1 MFALAIRHPLC
12 YAYCDKIG
20 GENVTATNEERI
32 LQLLEVMQ
40 ADISGLKT
48 DVAGLKTDVAGLKT
62 DVAGMKADIAE
73 LKASQEELKASQEE
87 LKASQEEL
95 KASQEEMKE
104 ALSEHTV
111 VLNAILEWADEC
123 READRFPLPK
133 IM

>member
-1 MFALAIRHPLC
+1 M
-12 YAYCDKIG
+12 IG
-20 GENVTATNEERI
+20 GENVTATNEEKI

-48 DVAGLKTDVAGLKT
+48 DVAGLKTDVAGLKS

-73 LKASQEELKASQEE
+73 LKAT
-87 LKASQEEL
+87 
-95 KASQEEMKE
+95 QEEMKE
-104 ALSEHTV
+104 TLSEHTV
-111 VLNAILEWADEC
+111 VLNALLEWADEC

>member
-48 DVAGLKTDVAGLKT
+48 DVAGLKTDVAGLKA
-62 DVAGMKADIAE
+62 DVAE
-73 LKASQEELKASQEE
+73 LKAT
-87 LKASQEEL
+87 
-95 KASQEEMKE
+95 QEEMKE
-104 ALSEHTV
+104 TLSEHTV

>member
-1 MFALAIRHPLC
+1 M
-12 YAYCDKIG
+12 IG
-20 GENVTATNEERI
+20 GENVTATNEEKI

-40 ADISGLKT
+40 ADISG
-48 DVAGLKTDVAGLKT
+48 
-62 DVAGMKADIAE
+62 MKADIA
-73 LKASQEELKASQEE
+73 Q

-104 ALSEHTV
+104 TLSEHTV

>member
-1 MFALAIRHPLC
+1 MT
-12 YAYCDKIG
+12 
-20 GENVTATNEERI
+20 VTNEERI

-48 DVAGLKTDVAGLKT
+48 DVA
-62 DVAGMKADIAE
+62 
-73 LKASQEELKASQEE
+73 
-87 LKASQEEL
+87 EL

-104 ALSEHTV
+104 TLSEHTV
-111 VLNAILEWADEC
+111 ALNAILEWADEC

>member
-1 MFALAIRHPLC
+1 M
-12 YAYCDKIG
+12 IG
-20 GENVTATNEERI
+20 GENVTATNEEKI

-48 DVAGLKTDVAGLKT
+48 DVAGLKTDVADLKT
-62 DVAGMKADIAE
+62 DVAQ
-73 LKASQEELKASQEE
+73 LKTDVV
-87 LKASQEEL
+87 EL

-104 ALSEHTV
+104 TLSEHTV

>member
-1 MFALAIRHPLC
+1 M
-12 YAYCDKIG
+12 IG
-20 GENVTATNEERI
+20 GENVTATNEEKI

-48 DVAGLKTDVAGLKT
+48 DVAGLKTDVAQLKT
-62 DVAGMKADIAE
+62 DV
-73 LKASQEELKASQEE
+73 
-87 LKASQEEL
+87 EEL

-104 ALSEHTV
+104 TLSEHTV
-111 VLNAILEWADEC
+111 ALNAILEWADEC

>member
-1 MFALAIRHPLC
+1 M
-12 YAYCDKIG
+12 
-20 GENVTATNEERI
+20 TAANEEKI

-40 ADISGLKT
+40 ADISG
-48 DVAGLKTDVAGLKT
+48 
-62 DVAGMKADIAE
+62 MKADIA
-73 LKASQEELKASQEE
+73 Q

-104 ALSEHTV
+104 TLSEHTV

>member
-1 MFALAIRHPLC
+1 M
-12 YAYCDKIG
+12 IG
-20 GENVTATNEERI
+20 GENVTATNEEKI

-40 ADISGLKT
+40 ADISG
-48 DVAGLKTDVAGLKT
+48 
-62 DVAGMKADIAE
+62 MKADIA
-73 LKASQEELKASQEE
+73 Q
-87 LKASQEEL
+87 L

-104 ALSEHTV
+104 TLSEHTV

>member
-1 MFALAIRHPLC
+1 M
-12 YAYCDKIG
+12 IG
-20 GENVTATNEERI
+20 GENVTATNEEKI
-32 LQLLEVMQ
+32 LHLLEVMQ

-48 DVAGLKTDVAGLKT
+48 DVAGLKTDVAQLKT
-62 DVAGMKADIAE
+62 DV
-73 LKASQEELKASQEE
+73 
-87 LKASQEEL
+87 EEL

-104 ALSEHTV
+104 TLSEHTV

>member
-1 MFALAIRHPLC
+1 M
-12 YAYCDKIG
+12 
-20 GENVTATNEERI
+20 TATNEERI

-40 ADISGLKT
+40 ADISG
-48 DVAGLKTDVAGLKT
+48 
-62 DVAGMKADIAE
+62 MKADIA
-73 LKASQEELKASQEE
+73 Q

-104 ALSEHTV
+104 TLSEHTV

>member
-1 MFALAIRHPLC
+1 MC
-12 YAYCDKIG
+12 YACCNKIG

-40 ADISGLKT
+40 ADISG
-48 DVAGLKTDVAGLKT
+48 
-62 DVAGMKADIAE
+62 MKADIAQ
-73 LKASQEELKASQEE
+73 LKASQEELKAT
-87 LKASQEEL
+87 
-95 KASQEEMKE
+95 QEEMKE
-104 ALSEHTV
+104 TLSEHTV

>member
-48 DVAGLKTDVAGLKT
+48 DVAGLKTDVAQLKT
-62 DVAGMKADIAE
+62 DVA
-73 LKASQEELKASQEE
+73 
-87 LKASQEEL
+87 EL

-104 ALSEHTV
+104 TLSEHTV

>member
-1 MFALAIRHPLC
+1 M
-12 YAYCDKIG
+12 IG
-20 GENVTATNEERI
+20 GENVTATNEEKI

-40 ADISGLKT
+40 ADISG
-48 DVAGLKTDVAGLKT
+48 
-62 DVAGMKADIAE
+62 MKADIA
-73 LKASQEELKASQEE
+73 QLKASQEE

-104 ALSEHTV
+104 TLSEHTV

>member
-1 MFALAIRHPLC
+1 MFALAIRHSLC
-12 YAYCDKIG
+12 YACCDKIG

-40 ADISGLKT
+40 ADISG
-48 DVAGLKTDVAGLKT
+48 
-62 DVAGMKADIAE
+62 MKADIAE

-87 LKASQEEL
+87 
-95 KASQEEMKE
+95 MKE
-104 ALSEHTV
+104 TLSEHTV

>member
-1 MFALAIRHPLC
+1 M
-12 YAYCDKIG
+12 
-20 GENVTATNEERI
+20 TATNEEKI

-40 ADISGLKT
+40 ADISG
-48 DVAGLKTDVAGLKT
+48 
-62 DVAGMKADIAE
+62 MKADIA
-73 LKASQEELKASQEE
+73 Q

-104 ALSEHTV
+104 TLSEHTV

>member
-20 GENVTATNEERI
+20 GENVTATNEEKI

-40 ADISGLKT
+40 ADISG
-48 DVAGLKTDVAGLKT
+48 
-62 DVAGMKADIAE
+62 MKADIAQ
-73 LKASQEELKASQEE
+73 LKASQEELKAT
-87 LKASQEEL
+87 
-95 KASQEEMKE
+95 QEEMKE
-104 ALSEHTV
+104 TLSEHTV

>member
-1 MFALAIRHPLC
+1 MCLFALAIRRSLC
-12 YAYCDKIG
+12 YAWCNMIG
-20 GENVTATNEERI
+20 GENVTATNEEKI

-48 DVAGLKTDVAGLKT
+48 DVADLKTDVADLKTDVAGLKTDVAGLKT
-62 DVAGMKADIAE
+62 DVAQ
-73 LKASQEELKASQEE
+73 LKTDVV
-87 LKASQEEL
+87 EL

-104 ALSEHTV
+104 TLSEHTV

>member
-1 MFALAIRHPLC
+1 MYLFALAIRPPLC
-12 YAYCDKIG
+12 YADCDKIG

-48 DVAGLKTDVAGLKT
+48 DVAGLKTDVAQLKT
-62 DVAGMKADIAE
+62 DVVE
-73 LKASQEELKASQEE
+73 LRATQEKHSAAL
-87 LKASQEEL
+87 EEL

-104 ALSEHTV
+104 TLSEHTV

>member
-1 MFALAIRHPLC
+1 MFALAIRQPFC

-20 GENVTATNEERI
+20 CANVTATNEERI

-87 LKASQEEL
+87 
-95 KASQEEMKE
+95 MKE

>member
-1 MFALAIRHPLC
+1 M
-12 YAYCDKIG
+12 IG
-20 GENVTATNEERI
+20 GENVTATNEEKI

-48 DVAGLKTDVAGLKT
+48 DVAGLKTDVAQLKT
-62 DVAGMKADIAE
+62 DV
-73 LKASQEELKASQEE
+73 
-87 LKASQEEL
+87 EEL

-104 ALSEHTV
+104 TLSEHTV

>member
-1 MFALAIRHPLC
+1 M
-12 YAYCDKIG
+12 
-20 GENVTATNEERI
+20 TATNEERI

-40 ADISGLKT
+40 ADISG
-48 DVAGLKTDVAGLKT
+48 
-62 DVAGMKADIAE
+62 MKADIA
-73 LKASQEELKASQEE
+73 QLKASQEE

-104 ALSEHTV
+104 TLSEHTV

>member
-1 MFALAIRHPLC
+1 M
-12 YAYCDKIG
+12 IG

-40 ADISGLKT
+40 ADISG
-48 DVAGLKTDVAGLKT
+48 
-62 DVAGMKADIAE
+62 MKADIAQ
-73 LKASQEELKASQEE
+73 LKASQEELKAT
-87 LKASQEEL
+87 
-95 KASQEEMKE
+95 QEEMKE
-104 ALSEHTV
+104 TLSEHTV

>member
-1 MFALAIRHPLC
+1 M
-12 YAYCDKIG
+12 IG
-20 GENVTATNEERI
+20 GENATAANEERI

-40 ADISGLKT
+40 ADISG
-48 DVAGLKTDVAGLKT
+48 
-62 DVAGMKADIAE
+62 MKADIA
-73 LKASQEELKASQEE
+73 Q

-104 ALSEHTV
+104 TLSEHTV

>member
-1 MFALAIRHPLC
+1 M
-12 YAYCDKIG
+12 IG

-40 ADISGLKT
+40 ADISG
-48 DVAGLKTDVAGLKT
+48 
-62 DVAGMKADIAE
+62 MKADIA
-73 LKASQEELKASQEE
+73 Q
-87 LKASQEEL
+87 L

-104 ALSEHTV
+104 TLSEHTV

>member
-40 ADISGLKT
+40 ADISG
-48 DVAGLKTDVAGLKT
+48 
-62 DVAGMKADIAE
+62 MKADIAE
-73 LKASQEELKASQEE
+73 LKASQEE
-87 LKASQEEL
+87 
-95 KASQEEMKE
+95 MKE
-104 ALSEHTV
+104 TLSEHTV

>member
-1 MFALAIRHPLC
+1 M
-12 YAYCDKIG
+12 
-20 GENVTATNEERI
+20 TATNEERI

-48 DVAGLKTDVAGLKT
+48 DVAGLKTDVADLKT

-73 LKASQEELKASQEE
+73 LKAT
-87 LKASQEEL
+87 
-95 KASQEEMKE
+95 QEEMKE
-104 ALSEHTV
+104 TLSEHTV

>member
-1 MFALAIRHPLC
+1 M
-12 YAYCDKIG
+12 IG
-20 GENVTATNEERI
+20 GENVTATNEEKI

-48 DVAGLKTDVAGLKT
+48 DVAGLKTDVAQLKT
-62 DVAGMKADIAE
+62 DVV
-73 LKASQEELKASQEE
+73 
-87 LKASQEEL
+87 EL

-104 ALSEHTV
+104 TLSEHTV